1 MARRESLG
9 DVLLRTLVTSA
20 IASAAS
26 AAALMMLSTREGRGP
41 TQPIN
46 ASSHWVHGTRAGRK
60 RGTDLAHTGIGL
72 ITHHLA
78 TMWWSF
84 LLEKWLGPRPRTLPE
99 MALAGGSTAALAA
112 LVDYGLMPRRLSPG
126 WELALTRK
134 SMAGAFSA
142 MAVGLAAGA
151 FAARGARKV
160 SARRR

>member
-1 MARRESLG
+1 MARRESFG

-26 AAALMMLSTREGRGP
+26 GVTLMMLSAREGRAP
-41 TQPIN
+41 MRPIN
-46 ASSHWVHGTRAGRK
+46 ATSHWIHGPRAGRK
-60 RGTDLAHTGIGL
+60 RGTDLAHTGVGIV
-72 ITHHLA
+72 THHLA

-134 SMAGAFSA
+134 SMVGAFAA

-151 FAARGARKV
+151 LAARSAREV
-160 SARRR
+160 GARRR